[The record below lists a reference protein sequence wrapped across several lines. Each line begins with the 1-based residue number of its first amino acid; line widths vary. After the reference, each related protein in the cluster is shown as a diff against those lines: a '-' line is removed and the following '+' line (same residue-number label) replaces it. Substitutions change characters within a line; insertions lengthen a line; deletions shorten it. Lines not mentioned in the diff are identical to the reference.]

1 MLQGWSHTPQI
12 HFAVWCV
19 EIVYGIYNT
28 VAAVY
33 FCLYPV
39 STAALLLIS
48 SIDASSKLIQ
58 GCNNLLHHPHPILST
73 SLRTSP
79 PLSSSSLPPPSSHYD
94 PQTLHPSNPTTT
106 AAAPPIPSVCY
117 GSIAI
122 ASTHRTTA
130 AAAAAALTTIAA
142 EQQQQLHSPLPSF
155 TITSP
160 NRLPSLPCKPFVPT
174 FIHIASLGHWGNPF
188 FTLSP
193 YVAPPLPQSSSVRN
207 SAG

>member
-1 MLQGWSHTPQI
+1 MLCLYRRVCCQGWSHTPQI

-79 PLSSSSLPPPSSHYD
+79 PLSSSSLPPPHSLLLTPSSFVPLRPPD
-94 PQTLHPSNPTTT
+94 PSPVQPNYNGSRSSNPLSLLRQHRNCLYPPQNSSSSSGLDYHCSR
-106 AAAPPIPSVCY
+106 AAVAQPSALLHHY
-117 GSIAI
+117 LPKQ
-122 ASTHRTTA
+122 AS
-130 AAAAAALTTIAA
+130 
-142 EQQQQLHSPLPSF
+142 
-155 TITSP
+155 
-160 NRLPSLPCKPFVPT
+160 LPSLL
-174 FIHIASLGHWGNPF
+174 A
-188 FTLSP
+188 LSP
-193 YVAPPLPQSSSVRN
+193 NIHSYCIIRPL
-207 SAG
+207 G